1 MCTTVVSQE
10 HVHTEKSKTLAYVS
24 PLTILSRGI
33 TRGINQNEEQETYK
47 GHMHITKWPANQ
59 LDIYLMAITAMNLQ
73 YSTQLGSHKLCISL
87 SLSKS

>member
-33 TRGINQNEEQETYK
+33 TRGINQKEEQETYK
-47 GHMHITKWPANQ
+47 GHMHITK
-59 LDIYLMAITAMNLQ
+59 
-73 YSTQLGSHKLCISL
+73 
-87 SLSKS
+87 